1 MVFTGQPCVY
11 RFDIALYYNGVYELE
26 SKTLETKEFFDSHT
40 GINIAGELQSI
51 LSEWNL
57 DPTMLS
63 GITTDNGS
71 NIVLATSILNWPR
84 IACFSH
90 TLQLAVEAATD
101 LQQLS
106 RALGCCRC
114 LVGHFNHSY
123 NSCYILKKKQVDLQH
138 KTLSLIQDVQTRWN
152 STYFMAE
159 RIINQQQPLCA
170 ALLELKKGELMP
182 TDAEFSALESYCK
195 VMKPLVD
202 ITEAIGAE
210 KWVTVST
217 VSPLLY
223 KLLNCY
229 FTSSPDDSVLEKAM
243 KKAMK
248 QNLSGRYEGSALLTL
263 NVAAFL
269 DPRFRSL
276 SYLPEEDRKTVI
288 NTVEKEVA
296 LIMSSAESTS
306 ATSSSE
312 PSLEPPAKKQR
323 GEKMLFSLMSD
334 IIQPTTTSDVPAE
347 RTKVEVQR
355 YAGEAQENERPLVW
369 WRANNARYPTV
380 AIVATKYL
388 SIPATSVPSKRVFS
402 SAGQIVNSKQSC
414 LLPENVNMLVFLAEN
429 LK

>member
-1 MVFTGQPCVY
+1 M
-11 RFDIALYYNGVYELE
+11 
-26 SKTLETKEFFDSHT
+26 
-40 GINIAGELQSI
+40 
-51 LSEWNL
+51 
-57 DPTMLS
+57 
-63 GITTDNGS
+63 
-71 NIVLATSILNWPR
+71 
-84 IACFSH
+84 
-90 TLQLAVEAATD
+90 AVEAATD

-106 RALGCCRC
+106 RALGRCRC

-138 KTLSLIQDVQTRWN
+138 KTLSLIQDVLLL
-152 STYFMAE
+152 MAE

-195 VMKPLVD
+195 VMKPLFD

-229 FTSSPDDSVLEKAM
+229 FTLSPDDSVLEKAM

-276 SYLPEEDRKTVI
+276 SYLSEEDRKTVI
-288 NTVEKEVA
+288 NTVEKEVV

-369 WRANNARYPTV
+369 WRANNARYLTV

-388 SIPATSVPSKRVFS
+388 SIPATSVPYKRVFS
-402 SAGQIVNSKQSC
+402 SAGQIVTIMPPPGKCKHAGFPSRKF
-414 LLPENVNMLVFLAEN
+414 EVVFFVCN
-429 LK
+429 NKFFKIMM